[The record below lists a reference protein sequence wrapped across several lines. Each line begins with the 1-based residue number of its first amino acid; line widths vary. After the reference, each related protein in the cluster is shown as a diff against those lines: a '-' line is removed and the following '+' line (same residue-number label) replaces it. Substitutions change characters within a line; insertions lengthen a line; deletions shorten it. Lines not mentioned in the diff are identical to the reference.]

1 MASILWTNIS
11 SPAAA
16 TQGWRVRINMKLK
29 SSIHLPSI
37 MNNAAS
43 IGMDD
48 IEDMLLSGSMSEAG
62 SEWKAD
68 DSPNINQ
75 KM

>member
-1 MASILWTNIS
+1 MDRAQQERPGNK
-11 SPAAA
+11 
-16 TQGWRVRINMKLK
+16 NMKLK

-68 DSPNINQ
+68 DSPITNQ